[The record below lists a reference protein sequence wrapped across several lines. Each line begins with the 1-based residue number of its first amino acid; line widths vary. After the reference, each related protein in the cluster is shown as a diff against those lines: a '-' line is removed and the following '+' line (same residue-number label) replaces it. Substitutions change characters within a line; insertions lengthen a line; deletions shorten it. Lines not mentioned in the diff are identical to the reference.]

1 MPLSTLNEVQNQY
14 ALYFKQACLN
24 TSQSFITRGS
34 IKNGGASVGIENIE
48 GHFTD
53 QEIESKF
60 KVLKESLRGCSPS
73 ERSDLLN
80 NFSLFINNK
89 TNHDVD
95 TVRVLAFF
103 KDKGITDLTFL
114 EILYLEAIN
123 FEASAALQIAFYKTN
138 QTKTDTEEGVLAAQA
153 QKSLFTSVA
162 DLFLSQLNLSYHPN
176 IFANLT

>member
-60 KVLKESLRGCSPS
+60 KVLKESLRGVHLVKDPTYLIILAY
-73 ERSDLLN
+73 LLIIKQIMT
-80 NFSLFINNK
+80 L
-89 TNHDVD
+89 
-95 TVRVLAFF
+95 
-103 KDKGITDLTFL
+103 
-114 EILYLEAIN
+114 IL
-123 FEASAALQIAFYKTN
+123 
-138 QTKTDTEEGVLAAQA
+138 
-153 QKSLFTSVA
+153 
-162 DLFLSQLNLSYHPN
+162 
-176 IFANLT
+176 